1 MSRNFEKNND
11 DYIEIGDVPALDFGG
26 QDEITIALWL
36 RLESTGSEGKAFAKW
51 SDAGA
56 SQQYLISVRDNG
68 HMQMVVNTGSF
79 GIAQGTTDMD
89 DGNYHH
95 VAGTYNGSNVR
106 AYVDGVQEGS
116 VSKSGNMVSAT
127 APVRIGA
134 GSGGSGT
141 ENPFDGEIG
150 HCAVWDVP
158 LSASEVASLA
168 AGINPL
174 KIRSENR
181 LFYAPLNG
189 QDPELD
195 VVGGLSLT
203 VNGPTKSEEPP
214 IPNSLVAP

>member
-1 MSRNFEKNND
+1 MARNFERNNN
-11 DYIEIGDVPALDFGG
+11 DYIEVGNVPALDFTG
-26 QDEITIALWL
+26 DEITVSLWV
-36 RLESTGSEGKAFAKW
+36 RLESTATEGKAFAKW
-51 SDAGA
+51 ADAGDKF
-56 SQQYLISVRDNG
+56 QYLVSVKSNG
-68 HMQMVVNTGSF
+68 HFQFVVNTGSN
-79 GIAQGTTDMD
+79 GIAEGTTDLD
-89 DGNYHH
+89 DGQWHH
-95 VAGTYNGSNVR
+95 LAGTYDGSNVR
-106 AYVDGVQEGS
+106 AYADGVEEAS
-116 VSKSGNMVSAT
+116 TSKTGNMISNT

-150 HCAVWDVP
+150 HCAVWDAP

-189 QDPELD
+189 QGPELD

-214 IPNSLVAP
+214 IPNSIVAP

>member
-1 MSRNFEKNND
+1 MSRNFESNNN
-11 DYIEIGDVPALDFGG
+11 DYIEVGDVPALDFTG
-26 QDEITIALWL
+26 DEITVALWL
-36 RLESTGSEGKAFAKW
+36 RLESTTAERKAFAKW
-51 SDAGA
+51 SDAGGDF
-56 SQQYLISVRDNG
+56 QYLISALADG
-68 HMQMVVNTGSF
+68 HVQMVVNTGSN
-79 GIAQGTTDMD
+79 GVAEGTTDMN
-89 DGNYHH
+89 DGDWHH
-95 VAGTYNGSNVR
+95 IAGIYDGSNVR
-106 AYVDGVQEGS
+106 VYEDGVEEGS
-116 VSKSGNMVSAT
+116 TSLSGNMISNN

-158 LSASEVASLA
+158 LTASEVASLA

-214 IPNSLVAP
+214 IPNSIVAP